1 MPPAHLFA
9 LWEIIWARD
18 WGKVLDQGKVSPVVD
33 GGHFAGQGLA
43 SGQRPYIDPIFT
55 NDPLAGKTICKI
67 QKMLLKKY
75 YCEICQ
81 DISPVK
87 ILGGSHSYLVM
98 RATDDYT
105 DYNRLVV
112 PFSFCNRILID
123 FLFYSSLMWSL
134 GSYGNEL
141 WWQWWIDDYELN
153 LNTLVVL
160 YCKYSHHHH
169 HHQHHQFHHHHSVEN
184 NDRHVE
190 AVNKS
195 VRHLFF
201 PHQENDRLDEQVD
214 DDDDDDDDGVDRKPI
229 KTRLQKENGTT
240 NRL

>member
-112 PFSFCNRILID
+112 PFSFCNRVLIG
-123 FLFYSSLMWSL
+123 FLSTPPSSSSSSSFTCSSRRSFSWWGKNRWRTDLLTASTCLSL
-134 GSYGNEL
+134 FSTL
-141 WWQWWIDDYELN
+141 WWWWNWWCWWWWWWWEY
-153 LNTLVVL
+153 
-160 YCKYSHHHH
+160 
-169 HHQHHQFHHHHSVEN
+169 
-184 NDRHVE
+184 
-190 AVNKS
+190 
-195 VRHLFF
+195 
-201 PHQENDRLDEQVD
+201 
-214 DDDDDDDDGVDRKPI
+214 
-229 KTRLQKENGTT
+229 LQYRTT
-240 NRL
+240 NVFKFSS